1 MGKLFGLVG
10 LVVVLGVGMYWY
22 TSQAPTNKTAL
33 ESGEAAIEKAK
44 DAKDMMEGKGMVS
57 SIKDAMG
64 LGMAM
69 KCTYTM
75 DEADKSMQSDVL
87 VDGEKFRATTTVNGI
102 KSYVLSDGADQY
114 MWTDKDTKGFKMSKA
129 CLEDLKNKF
138 PTPDN
143 NQTTVPKIEDAQAA
157 LDMAKNVQCNPIE
170 SVDLTVPK
178 DITFTDQCAMMK
190 DSMKAMEQ
198 MKDKMPAG
206 LSVPGMPQE

>member
-1 MGKLFGLVG
+1 MSKGIGLIG
-10 LVVVLGVGMYWY
+10 LLVIIGLGAYFY
-22 TSQAPTNKTAL
+22 TNQATKETAEGGAMEALDKAKEVKTAV
-33 ESGEAAIEKAK
+33 EE
-44 DAKDMMEGKGMVS
+44 KGMVS

-206 LSVPGMPQE
+206 MSVPGMPQE